1 MGGNFKRSRIG
12 YFGFSPEV
20 TQGNRCF
27 KFKATGGST
36 TTVVCSDSA
45 VAGYDNANIASATGD
60 FFKGLQIY
68 FVTGNL
74 AGTIVDVTVS
84 AYAGSDHTWTFAT
97 AALAAANT
105 DEFYVMGRLPASNLS
120 FTVGTENLT
129 REEFIRATLD
139 RPSSL
144 KGLDVVNGS
153 FDMEM
158 PGRVDAVTSTTI
170 DPDVY
175 SQFMQV
181 IGTRSTTAGGA
192 TPLSPTVPN
201 TTTTME
207 MASVT
212 GQAVGGYVMVDE
224 IYEVA
229 RITDITGSVLTFEP
243 AMSSAPGNS
252 KTVWGSE
259 HWTPDDTGHQS
270 VTFINLADDQLF
282 TMNGCVCNF
291 GMSAEFGALVSAS
304 IEFTGDTYT
313 VDTSAVTSFAFD
325 SINSK
330 TVPFITG
337 RAIGRYSSV
346 DTELYIGNFDFD
358 MGNGV
363 ELLRDTNENQQALI
377 VTREAQLSYSYR
389 DRDGDKDQTT
399 TAEALGYVL
408 DTYLQIGNRTQNC
421 LGLYGKTQVQD
432 PSTMASRTGGVNY
445 WDATSWFVD
454 DSTDAL
460 NPAKPILFRF

>member
-36 TTVVCSDSA
+36 TTIVCSDSA
-45 VAGYDNANIASATGD
+45 VAGYDNANIASAAGD

-74 AGTIVDVTVS
+74 AGTIADVTVS

-97 AALAAANT
+97 AAAAAANT

-158 PGRVDAVTSTTI
+158 PGRVDAVTSTSI
-170 DPDVY
+170 APDTY
-175 SQFMQV
+175 SQFLQV
-181 IGTRSTTAGGA
+181 IGTRSTTAGGTVAAGTHSTTVFDVTSA
-192 TPLSPTVPN
+192 TG
-201 TTTTME
+201 M
-207 MASVT
+207 
-212 GQAVGGYVMVDE
+212 AVGGYVMVEDV
-224 IYEVA
+224 YEVA
-229 RITDITGSVLTFEP
+229 RIVAIDSAEITVEP
-243 AMSSAPGNS
+243 AFSSAPLAT

-270 VTFINLADDQLF
+270 VTFVNLADDQLF
-282 TMNGCVCNF
+282 TMKGCVCNF

-304 IEFTGDTYT
+304 IEFTGDAYT

-337 RAIGRYSSV
+337 RVIGRYAAS
-346 DTELYIGNFDFD
+346 DTELFVGNFDFD

-377 VTREAQLSYSYR
+377 VTREAQVSLSYR
-389 DRDGDKDQTT
+389 DRDGDKNQATS
-399 TAEALGYVL
+399 AETLGLAV
-408 DTYLQIGNRTQNC
+408 DTYIQIGNRTQNC
-421 LGLYGKTQVQD
+421 IGLFGKAQTQD
-432 PSTMASRTGGVNY
+432 PSSLASRTGGVNY
-445 WDATSWFVD
+445 WDSTQWFVD
-454 DSTDAL
+454 DSTDVL
-460 NPAKPILFRF
+460 TPSKPILFRF

>member
-27 KFKATGGST
+27 KFKATGGTDS
-36 TTVVCSDSA
+36 TVVCSDSA
-45 VAGYDNANIASATGD
+45 VAGFDNANTAGAADD
-60 FFKGLQIY
+60 FYIGLQIY

-74 AGTIVDVTVS
+74 AGKILDITDS

-97 AALAAANT
+97 QSSAAANT
-105 DEFYVMGRLPASNLS
+105 NEFYVMGRLPASNLS

-158 PGRVDAVTSTTI
+158 PGRVNSITSTSVET
-170 DPDVY
+170 DVY
-175 SQFMQV
+175 SVFLKS
-181 IGTRSTTAGGA
+181 IGTRSTTAGG
-192 TPLSPTVPN
+192 TVAAGTF
-201 TTTTME
+201 TTTAFDVSST
-207 MASVT
+207 T
-212 GQAVGGYVMVDE
+212 GMAVGGYVMVED

-229 RITDITGSVLTFEP
+229 KITDISGSTLTVEP
-243 AMSSAPGNS
+243 AFSSAPLAT
-252 KTVWGSE
+252 KAVWGSE
-259 HWTPDDTGHQS
+259 HYTPYDTGHQS

-282 TMNGCVCNF
+282 TMKGCVVNF
-291 GMSAEFGALVSAS
+291 GMSAEFGSLVSAS
-304 IEFTGDTYT
+304 VEFTGDAYT

-337 RAIGRYSSV
+337 RVVSRYSAT
-346 DTELYIGNFDFD
+346 DTELYVGNIDFD

-363 ELLRDTNENQQALI
+363 ELLRDTNENQQALVI
-377 VTREAQLSYSYR
+377 TREAQISYSYR

-399 TAEALGYVL
+399 ASETLGHVV
-408 DTYLQIGNRTQNC
+408 DFTLQIGNRTQNC
-421 LGLYGKTQVQD
+421 IGLAGKTQIQD

-445 WDATSWFVD
+445 WDAVAWFVD
-454 DSTDAL
+454 DSTDVL
-460 NPAKPILFRF
+460 SPSKPILFRF